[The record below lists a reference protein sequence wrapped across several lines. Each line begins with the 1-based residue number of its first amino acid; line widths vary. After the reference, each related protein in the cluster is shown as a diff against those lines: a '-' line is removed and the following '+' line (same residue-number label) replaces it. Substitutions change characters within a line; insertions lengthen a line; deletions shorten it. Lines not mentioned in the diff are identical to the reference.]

1 MRIIF
6 FFFLFTAS
14 TFAQNNNQKL
24 AYQYYVNGDY
34 DKAIVIYEE
43 INTKLLSINVYS
55 PYFISLCNLDRF
67 SEAEKLAKK
76 FYSKYPNRLNY
87 LADIIVAQFK
97 QGYEKKSNYTL
108 KKLYKKI
115 TGQNSQTIQIA
126 NRFQSFNMYQLALE
140 IYNKSQLINSNFQ
153 YDLQKAQLYALL
165 GEEELMI
172 NQYFDFLLR
181 TPNQKKIIFTNIQ
194 RFLDNNGIKNENNYL
209 LVKKAL
215 LKIIKSYPQRT
226 DFNEMLIWLFMQ
238 NKQYKSALSQV
249 ISLDRRTNNSLNSI
263 YDIGETFLDLGRYNL
278 AIEAFEYIIE
288 KGFDSNLYIDSQI
301 NKLYALTN
309 SMEDKTKD
317 MKFIND
323 KYIEVIDEVGKNRYS
338 ILLLSNYAHFK
349 AFFLND
355 LQSAIVILE
364 EAMDITIIDRL
375 DLAECK
381 IQYADIML
389 LSGNI
394 WDALLFYSQV
404 EKDFKEH
411 PIGHKAKFKR
421 AKIAYYQGD
430 FTWAQAQLDVLKSS
444 TSKLISNDAMEL
456 SLLITDNYDL
466 DTIDIPMM
474 QFAKADLLFFQK
486 KYDISL
492 STYDSILE
500 SFKGHDLSDEIYYRK
515 YKIYLEN
522 NNLEMCIKMLELI
535 IEEYSYE
542 ILIDDALFDLA
553 KIYDDRLNDDEK
565 ASKFY
570 QELILNYQGSIF
582 VSESRERFRV
592 LRGDNLINNQ

>member
-76 FYSKYPNRLNY
+76 FYSKYPHRLNY

-115 TGQNSQTIQIA
+115 TGQNSQTIQVA

-181 TPNQKKIIFTNIQ
+181 MPNQKKIIFTNIQ

-249 ISLDRRTNNSLNSI
+249 MSLDRRTNNSLNSI

-364 EAMDITIIDRL
+364 EAMNITIIDRL

>member
-1 MRIIF
+1 
-6 FFFLFTAS
+6 
-14 TFAQNNNQKL
+14 
-24 AYQYYVNGDY
+24 
-34 DKAIVIYEE
+34 
-43 INTKLLSINVYS
+43 
-55 PYFISLCNLDRF
+55 
-67 SEAEKLAKK
+67 
-76 FYSKYPNRLNY
+76 
-87 LADIIVAQFK
+87 
-97 QGYEKKSNYTL
+97 
-108 KKLYKKI
+108 
-115 TGQNSQTIQIA
+115 
-126 NRFQSFNMYQLALE
+126 
-140 IYNKSQLINSNFQ
+140 
-153 YDLQKAQLYALL
+153 
-165 GEEELMI
+165 
-172 NQYFDFLLR
+172 
-181 TPNQKKIIFTNIQ
+181 
-194 RFLDNNGIKNENNYL
+194 L
-209 LVKKAL
+209 LVKKSL

>member
-181 TPNQKKIIFTNIQ
+181 MPNQKKIIFTNIQ

-249 ISLDRRTNNSLNSI
+249 MSLDRRTNNSLNSI

>member
-97 QGYEKKSNYTL
+97 HGYEKKSNYTL

-209 LVKKAL
+209 LVKKSL